1 MTFLGKKMSKLRV
14 QCKGQWNAWI
24 PLLGRVKFIKKKMA
38 GVQTFLDG
46 FLGEPDH

>member
-1 MTFLGKKMSKLRV
+1 MPSLGKKMSKLRA

-38 GVQTFLDG
+38 GVQTSLDG
-46 FLGEPDH
+46 FLGEPDY